1 MSDKYEKLN
10 DTFDVEASE
19 VSKEIVE
26 KKIDKIESSVE
37 DIKKAIDPRLSP
49 LALGVV
55 LVGGY
60 FLFKRVTR

>member
-37 DIKKAIDPRLSP
+37 DIKKIMNIARGNLYSVIEKDKKAS
-49 LALGVV
+49 
-55 LVGGY
+55 
-60 FLFKRVTR
+60 